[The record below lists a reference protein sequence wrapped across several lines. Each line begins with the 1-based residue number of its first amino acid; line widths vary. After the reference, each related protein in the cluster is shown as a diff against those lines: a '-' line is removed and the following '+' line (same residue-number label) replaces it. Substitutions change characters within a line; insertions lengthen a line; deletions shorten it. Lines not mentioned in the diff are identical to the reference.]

1 MTPPAARAEAGEDTS
16 TSPEVTEPTSG
27 DGRSRVVI
35 RGVSPEIDGGR
46 WPIKRVVGEGV
57 AVAADVFTDGHD
69 EISCEVL
76 WRRLDRAGRPIEDW
90 HEAPMS
96 FLHNDRWAASFT
108 VSELGR
114 YDYTVR
120 GWVDRF
126 KTWSHDLEKRV
137 AADQDVGVDL
147 LIGVGLVE
155 EAADLATGPDADR
168 LEAYAKALRGG
179 ASQSERA
186 ALAVS
191 EELRL
196 LMRRHGPRRFAV
208 TYDRN
213 LGVTVDRERA
223 RCSAWYEL
231 FPRSASPDPTRHGTL
246 EDVEKHMLPYV
257 AALGFDVLYLPP
269 VHPIGESARKG
280 RNNVP
285 VAAPDDVGS
294 PWGIGS
300 HHGGHKSVH
309 PQLGTL
315 DDVRRLAGRCR
326 EYGLELAL
334 DIAFQC
340 SPDHPYVREHP
351 EWFRHRPDGSIQ
363 YAENPPKK
371 YQDIYPFDFESE
383 NWRELWEELKSIF
396 EFWIDVGVRIFRVD
410 NPHTKPFPFWEWCIA
425 GIKRKHQDV
434 VFLSEAFTRPKVMY
448 QLAKLGF
455 TQSYTYFAWRN
466 DKSGLQDYFTELTQ
480 TEAVEFFR
488 ANTWP
493 NTPDILT
500 EFLQF
505 GGRPA
510 FVIRFILAATLA
522 ANYGIYG
529 PAFELCEHVPL
540 RPGSEEY
547 LNSEKYQI
555 RHWDLTHPDSLRD
568 LIARVNRIRRENS
581 ALHSDRR
588 LHFHQVDNAQL
599 ICYSKA
605 TEDYANVILCVVN
618 LDPSWMQAG
627 WVHLDLH
634 DLGLETGQVFQVH
647 DLITDARYRWEGS
660 SNYVELN
667 PHVTPAHVF
676 EVRAHERSERDYDYY
691 R

>member
-1 MTPPAARAEAGEDTS
+1 MPGTRE
-16 TSPEVTEPTSG
+16 
-27 DGRSRVVI
+27 GRSRVVV
-35 RGVSPEIDGGR
+35 RGVAPEIDGGR
-46 WPIKRVVGEGV
+46 WPVKRVVGERV
-57 AVAADVFTDGHD
+57 VVAADVFTDGHD
-69 EISCEVL
+69 AISCEVL
-76 WRRLDRAGRPIEDW
+76 WRRLDRDGQPIEDW
-90 HEAPMS
+90 HEAPMA
-96 FLHNDRWAASFT
+96 FLENDRWTASFI
-108 VSELGR
+108 VPEAGR

-137 AADQDVGVDL
+137 SAEQDVAVDL
-147 LIGVGLVE
+147 LIGVELVE

-179 ASQSERA
+179 APQSERA

-196 LMRRHGPRRFAV
+196 LMRRHGPRRFAA

-223 RCSAWYEL
+223 RCSAWYEM
-231 FPRSASPDPTRHGTL
+231 FPRSTSPDPARHGTL
-246 EDVEKHMLPYV
+246 EDVEKRMLPYV
-257 AALGFDVLYLPP
+257 ASLGFDVLYLPP
-269 VHPIGESARKG
+269 VHPIGVSARKG
-280 RNNVP
+280 RNNAP
-285 VAAPDDVGS
+285 IAAPDDVGS
-294 PWGIGS
+294 PWAIGS
-300 HHGGHKSVH
+300 PDGGHKSVH
-309 PQLGTL
+309 PQLGTA
-315 DDVRRLAGRCR
+315 DDVARLAARCR
-326 EYGLELAL
+326 DYGIELAL

-340 SPDHPYVREHP
+340 SPDHPYVHEHP
-351 EWFRHRPDGSIQ
+351 EWFRHRPDGTIQ

-383 NWRELWEELKSIF
+383 NWRELWQELKSIF
-396 EFWIDVGVRIFRVD
+396 EFWIDVGVLIFRVD
-410 NPHTKPFPFWEWCIA
+410 NPHTKPFPFWEWVI
-425 GIKRKHQDV
+425 GEIKREHQEV
-434 VFLSEAFTRPKVMY
+434 IFLSEAFTRPKVMY

-466 DKSGLQDYFTELTQ
+466 DKAGLQDYFTELTQ
-480 TEAVEFFR
+480 TEAVDFFR
-488 ANTWP
+488 PNAWP

-500 EFLQF
+500 EYLQF

-510 FVIRFILAATLA
+510 FVIRFVLAATLA

-529 PAFELCEHVPL
+529 PAFELGEHVAL

-547 LNSEKYQI
+547 LNSEKYQV
-555 RHWDLTHPDSLRD
+555 RHWDLVRPDSLRD
-568 LIARVNRIRRENS
+568 LIARVNRIRRENP
-581 ALHSDRR
+581 ALHSDRS

-599 ICYSKA
+599 VCYSKA
-605 TEDYANVILCVVN
+605 SEDHSNVILCVVN
-618 LDPSWMQAG
+618 LDPTWTQSG

-634 DLGLETGQVFQVH
+634 DLGLEVGQSFQVH

-660 SNYVELN
+660 GNYVELN
-667 PHVTPAHVF
+667 PQVTPAHIF
-676 EVRAHERSERDYDYY
+676 EVRTHERTERDFAYY